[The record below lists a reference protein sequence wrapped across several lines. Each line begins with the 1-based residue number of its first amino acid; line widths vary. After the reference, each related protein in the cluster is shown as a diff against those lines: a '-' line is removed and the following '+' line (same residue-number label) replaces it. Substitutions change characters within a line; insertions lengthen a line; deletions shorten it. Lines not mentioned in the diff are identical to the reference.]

1 MPEASLVNFSDQKK
15 VVCNR
20 RTGRE
25 FKFADLR
32 SPIADHLSEAMN
44 G

>member
-1 MPEASLVNFSDQKK
+1 MPKASLVNFSDQKK
-15 VVCNR
+15 VVCSR

-25 FKFADLR
+25 FKFADLWVQ
-32 SPIADHLSEAMN
+32 IADHFSEAMN